1 MAREQRRIIIM
12 RENLRYVIQYH
23 AHTIRILVRI
33 VAQTAKSASFAC
45 RFSLNIRQFSLTPA
59 KMEMPMSTTW
69 FVGADWLAEHIDDPE
84 IQIIDARMASPGQ
97 EDRNVAQEYLNGHIP
112 GAVFFDIEALSD
124 HTSPLPHML
133 PRPET
138 FAVAMRELG
147 VNQDKHLIVYDEG
160 NLFSAPRAWWML
172 RTFGVEKVSILGGGL
187 AGWQRDDLLLEEGA
201 VELPEGEFNAAFNP
215 EAVVKVTDVLLAS
228 HENTAQIIDARP
240 ATRFNAEVDEPRPGL
255 RRGHIPGALNVPWT
269 ELVREGELKTTD
281 ELDAIF
287 FGRGVSYDKPI
298 IVSCG
303 SGVTAAVVLLA
314 LATLD
319 VTNVKL
325 YDGAWS
331 EWGARADLPVE
342 PVK

>member
-1 MAREQRRIIIM
+1 
-12 RENLRYVIQYH
+12 
-23 AHTIRILVRI
+23 
-33 VAQTAKSASFAC
+33 
-45 RFSLNIRQFSLTPA
+45 
-59 KMEMPMSTTW
+59 MSTTW

-240 ATRFNAEVDEPRPGL
+240 AARFNAEVDEPRPGL

-269 ELVREGELKTTD
+269 ELVREGELKATD

-319 VTNVKL
+319 VPNVKL

>member
-1 MAREQRRIIIM
+1 MDIKSARRI
-12 RENLRYVIQYH
+12 RLRSANL
-23 AHTIRILVRI
+23 I
-33 VAQTAKSASFAC
+33 VARSSGCNKAGYRAATTRRCQNNG
-45 RFSLNIRQFSLTPA
+45 SLANGEAFIQ
-59 KMEMPMSTTW
+59 MPMSTTW

-240 ATRFNAEVDEPRPGL
+240 AARFNAEVDEPRPGL

-319 VTNVKL
+319 VPNVKL

-342 PVK
+342 PLK

>member
-1 MAREQRRIIIM
+1 
-12 RENLRYVIQYH
+12 
-23 AHTIRILVRI
+23 
-33 VAQTAKSASFAC
+33 
-45 RFSLNIRQFSLTPA
+45 
-59 KMEMPMSTTW
+59 MSTTW

-240 ATRFNAEVDEPRPGL
+240 AARFNAEVDEPRPGL

-269 ELVREGELKTTD
+269 ELVREGELNTTD

-319 VTNVKL
+319 VPNVKL

>member
-1 MAREQRRIIIM
+1 
-12 RENLRYVIQYH
+12 
-23 AHTIRILVRI
+23 
-33 VAQTAKSASFAC
+33 
-45 RFSLNIRQFSLTPA
+45 
-59 KMEMPMSTTW
+59 MSTTW

-240 ATRFNAEVDEPRPGL
+240 AARFNAEVDEPRPGL

-281 ELDAIF
+281 ELDATF

-319 VTNVKL
+319 VPNVKL

>member
-1 MAREQRRIIIM
+1 
-12 RENLRYVIQYH
+12 
-23 AHTIRILVRI
+23 
-33 VAQTAKSASFAC
+33 
-45 RFSLNIRQFSLTPA
+45 
-59 KMEMPMSTTW
+59 MSTTW

-84 IQIIDARMASPGQ
+84 IQIIDARMAPPGQ
-97 EDRNVAQEYLNGHIP
+97 EDRNVAQEYLHGHIP

-124 HTSPLPHML
+124 QTSPLPHML

-172 RTFGVEKVSILGGGL
+172 RTFGVERVSILGGGL
-187 AGWQRDDLLLEEGA
+187 AGWQRDDLLLEEGPM
-201 VELPEGEFNAAFNP
+201 ELQEGEFNATFTP

-228 HENTAQIIDARP
+228 HEKTAQIIDARP
-240 ATRFNAEVDEPRPGL
+240 AARFNAEVDEPRAGL

-287 FGRGVSYDKPI
+287 FSHGVSYDKPI

-319 VTNVKL
+319 VPNVKL

-331 EWGARADLPVE
+331 EWGARTDLPVE

>member
-1 MAREQRRIIIM
+1 M
-12 RENLRYVIQYH
+12 
-23 AHTIRILVRI
+23 T
-33 VAQTAKSASFAC
+33 
-45 RFSLNIRQFSLTPA
+45 
-59 KMEMPMSTTW
+59 TTW
-69 FVGADWLAEHIDDPE
+69 FVAADWLAERINDPE
-84 IQIIDARMASPGQ
+84 IQIIDARMAPPG
-97 EDRNVAQEYLNGHIP
+97 EKERHVLQEYREGHIP

-124 HTSPLPHML
+124 HTSSFPHMM
-133 PRPET
+133 PRPEA

-172 RTFGVEKVSILGGGL
+172 RTFGVERVSILAGGL
-187 AGWQRDDLLLEEGA
+187 TGWQRDELLLEKGD
-201 VELPEGEFNAAFNP
+201 VELPEGEFTAKFTP
-215 EAVVKVTDVLLAS
+215 DAVVNVKDVLLAS
-228 HENTAQIIDARP
+228 HEKTAQIIDARP
-240 ATRFNAEVDEPRPGL
+240 AARFNAEVDEPRAGL

-319 VTNVKL
+319 VPNVKL

>member
-1 MAREQRRIIIM
+1 M

-59 KMEMPMSTTW
+59 KMVMPMSTTW

-240 ATRFNAEVDEPRPGL
+240 AARFNAEVDEPRPGL

-319 VTNVKL
+319 VPNVKL